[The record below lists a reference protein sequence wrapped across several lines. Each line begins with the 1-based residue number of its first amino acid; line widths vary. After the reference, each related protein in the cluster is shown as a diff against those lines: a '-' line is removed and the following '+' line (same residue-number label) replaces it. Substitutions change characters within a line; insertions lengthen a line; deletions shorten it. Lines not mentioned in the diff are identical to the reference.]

1 MQRTPSAEAVRPTR
15 RAISPRLAM
24 RTEVIGVLE
33 VVEDVRCLACEE
45 RMARANARVLEAGS
59 IEKEVRFLTPQK
71 KEYQLDGCSI
81 VSWL

>member
-1 MQRTPSAEAVRPTR
+1 VQRTPSAEAVRPTR

-24 RTEVIGVLE
+24 STEVIGVLE

-45 RMARANARVLEAGS
+45 RIARANARVLEAGS
-59 IEKEVRFLTPQK
+59 IGNKMRFLTPQE
-71 KEYQLDGCSI
+71 KEYQLNECSI

>member
-1 MQRTPSAEAVRPTR
+1 
-15 RAISPRLAM
+15 LAM

-33 VVEDVRCLACEE
+33 VEDVRCLACEE

-59 IEKEVRFLTPQK
+59 IGNEVRFLTPQE
-71 KEYQLDGCSI
+71 KEYQLNECSI